1 MHKFIQILFLIFAIV
16 ILLQAYIIMST
27 NKTEHQQY
35 NMILKQPD
43 FEIRFY
49 PPSAIASIQ
58 SSAKTYK
65 ELSGPGIRKLA
76 SYIFGNN
83 ETSSKIAMTTPVHM
97 DFGERGSSMSF
108 VLPSAIAE
116 TILPK
121 PNDQAI
127 TISQTAAEY
136 VAAITFGG
144 FASDNDILK

>member
-1 MHKFIQILFLIFAIV
+1 
-16 ILLQAYIIMST
+16 
-27 NKTEHQQY
+27 
-35 NMILKQPD
+35 MILKQPD

-58 SSAKTYK
+58 SAAKTYK
-65 ELSGPGIRKLA
+65 ELSGPGFRKLA

-108 VLPSAIAE
+108 VLPSAFAE
-116 TILPK
+116 TTLPK

-127 TISQTAAEY
+127 TISQTAPEY

-144 FASDNDILK
+144 FASDNDILKYAEKLKQSLKAKGIETVGHI

>member
-27 NKTEHQQY
+27 NKTEHQRY

-65 ELSGPGIRKLA
+65 ELSGPGFRKLA

-83 ETSSKIAMTTPVHM
+83 ETSSKI
-97 DFGERGSSMSF
+97 G
-108 VLPSAIAE
+108 
-116 TILPK
+116 
-121 PNDQAI
+121 
-127 TISQTAAEY
+127 
-136 VAAITFGG
+136 
-144 FASDNDILK
+144 